1 MKSDTMVLT
10 ESSSGA
16 AHDPAATPV
25 ISVVIPHLNT
35 PDLLAR
41 CLESLMVQQLD
52 AGPFEVI
59 VVDNGSRTPLDAVK
73 QRFANVRFLL
83 EPAAGPGLARN
94 MGAAAARSDL
104 LALIDADC
112 IALPG
117 WLQAAYTATAGGA
130 VVGGDIGVEV
140 ADPSRMTG
148 CEAFESEFGF
158 RQKFY
163 IEDRKFSVT
172 ANMAMPSSALDRIG
186 LFAGID
192 TAEDVDWG
200 QRAHA
205 QGLVIHFL
213 PDMRVMHPARPNFTA
228 LANKCDRLLQHE
240 WNGHRAQGR
249 GTVHWWLRTVMVML
263 SPLVDARRMLSSDRV
278 SGLGNRWRGLVTLFR
293 IRWYR
298 ASKMLVAGKALGG
311 PQHWNRS

>member
-1 MKSDTMVLT
+1 MTPGDSLLL
-10 ESSSGA
+10 S
-16 AHDPAATPV
+16 DPAPATTAAPV

-59 VVDNGSRTPLDAVK
+59 VVDNGSRTPLDAVQ
-73 QRFANVRFLL
+73 QRFAGVRFLL
-83 EPAAGPGLARN
+83 QPAAGPGLARN
-94 MGAAAARSDL
+94 MGAAAARAPL
-104 LALIDADC
+104 LAFIDADC

-117 WLQAAYTATAGGA
+117 WVQAAHAAAASGA

-140 ADPSRMTG
+140 VDAAGMTG

-163 IEDRKFSVT
+163 IETRKFSVT
-172 ANMAMPSSALDRIG
+172 ANMAMPASALARVG
-186 LFAGID
+186 PFAGIEI
-192 TAEDVDWG
+192 AEDLDWG

-205 QGLVIHFL
+205 QGQSISFL
-213 PDMRVMHPARPNFTA
+213 PAMRVLHPARPDFAA
-228 LANKCDRLLQHE
+228 LARKWDRLLQHE
-240 WNGHRAQGR
+240 WNGHRASGR
-249 GTVHWWLRTVMVML
+249 SIMHWWLRTAMVAL
-263 SPLVDARRMLSSDRV
+263 SPFLDARRMILSDRV
-278 SGLGNRWRGLVTLFR
+278 SGLGNRWRGLVTLVR

-298 ASKMLVAGKALGG
+298 VAKMLVAGRALTG
-311 PQHWNRS
+311 PQRWNR